1 MPYKDYALFN
11 VTMKVSPKEGK
22 APIIAG
28 VDDALVLL
36 EYMFS
41 DLDREH
47 FVAIL
52 LGPDSSLIGIN
63 TISVGSVTTA
73 VVHPREVFK
82 PAILGNA
89 VAILL
94 AHNHPFGDFEPSELD
109 INTTEVLRNA
119 GDILQIRVVDHIVWS
134 RTGHFSF
141 AEKIWGLASLEQE
154 YDGKCVQ

>member
-1 MPYKDYALFN
+1 MSYNDFNVFN
-11 VTMKVSPKEGK
+11 VTMKVTPKEGER
-22 APIIAG
+22 PILTC

-47 FVAIL
+47 FVVIL

-94 AHNHPFGDFEPSELD
+94 AHNHPYGDIDPSELD

-134 RTGHFSF
+134 RTGFFSF
-141 AEKIWGLASLEQE
+141 AENVWGLSSLNHAETVT
-154 YDGKCVQ
+154 GV

>member
-1 MPYKDYALFN
+1 MSYKDYNVFN
-11 VTMKVSPKEGK
+11 VTMKVSPKEGPP
-22 APIIAG
+22 PILTG
-28 VDDALVLL
+28 VEDALILL
-36 EYMFS
+36 EFMFS

-63 TISVGSVTTA
+63 TISIGSVTTA

-94 AHNHPFGDFEPSELD
+94 AHNHPYGDFEPSELD
-109 INTTEVLRNA
+109 INTTEVLRKA
-119 GDILQIRVVDHIVWS
+119 GDILQIRVMDHIVWS
-134 RTGHFSF
+134 RTGYFSF
-141 AEKIWGLASLEQE
+141 ADNIWRLAAAEHENVGEL
-154 YDGKCVQ
+154 V

>member
-1 MPYKDYALFN
+1 MN
-11 VTMKVSPKEGK
+11 VTPKEGER
-22 APIIAG
+22 PILAG
-28 VDDALVLL
+28 LDDTLVLL

-41 DLDREH
+41 GLDREH

-63 TISVGSVTTA
+63 TISIGSVTTA

-141 AEKIWGLASLEQE
+141 ADNIWRLASLNQE
-154 YDGKCVQ
+154 DQI